1 MGAEGEAG
9 GALNAVAGNSFVL
22 SAYGSNF
29 GSMFIILDE
38 FENRR
43 DAELLRSDNVAAELR
58 KRFTAGCPE
67 AQVHVFG
74 APAVS
79 GLGRAG
85 GFRIMIEDRG
95 DVGAATL
102 QGQTEA
108 SSTRRTSRSR
118 WSGCSPCSR
127 RTRRNWW

>member
-1 MGAEGEAG
+1 
-9 GALNAVAGNSFVL
+9 
-22 SAYGSNF
+22 
-29 GSMFIILDE
+29 SMFIILDG

-43 DAELLRSDNVAAELR
+43 DKKLTADAIAAALRT
-58 KRFTAGCPE
+58 RFNNLCPE
-67 AQVHVFG
+67 AQVQVFG

-95 DVGAATL
+95 DVGPATL

-108 SSTRRTSRSR
+108 FIEKANQQKQVVGLFTVFKTN
-118 WSGCSPCSR
+118 SPQLVLSIDNNACLER
-127 RTRRNWW
+127 HVDVG